1 MSKSVRR
8 GAEAAGT
15 LPQDHDAGGVLAEH
29 AALAGKV
36 DIGPK
41 QFREEQA
48 NLKRL
53 LELPG
58 LPADVSQRIFAGPA
72 PVEDALTAVGWQND
86 SIPWTQ
92 VGAELR
98 SIPAG
103 CAVGSSDRL
112 LCGVECVN
120 KGR

>member
-1 MSKSVRR
+1 MTTLADLLVRAHLHRSSFPKCAFHSMSKSVRR
-8 GAEAAGT
+8 AAEAAGT

-48 NLKRL
+48 NLKRP

-58 LPADVSQRIFAGPA
+58 LPAAVSQLILAVTATGENPLAG
-72 PVEDALTAVGWQND
+72 VG
-86 SIPWTQ
+86 
-92 VGAELR
+92 
-98 SIPAG
+98 
-103 CAVGSSDRL
+103 
-112 LCGVECVN
+112 
-120 KGR
+120 